1 MNYISGHRE
10 PVKAEELEKIPIYR
24 SVFIRMMAAV
34 AISFLVVLLG
44 SFLVLYHN
52 VMDSL
57 KERTDAEK
65 LQSFTQLEYNIDAF
79 CREVEFLT
87 ERLISETVLTEMVF
101 VGDVDEVTVIQ
112 MKADYFRGLSGILA
126 QYTYVDSICL
136 YNSEGMALIMDS
148 KRNIIQED
156 NGAGSVFYKEQL
168 KDGEPSFGAVK
179 WCGGYTN
186 RDFFAL
192 ERKEKE
198 VPCLCVYRGVYWN
211 AHRAWLVVNVNLEH
225 FTDIYYAPER
235 EKVQPEV
242 TYILDGSGKI
252 ISHPDERAL
261 GEQKGEEYR
270 KGTAEGAYTFEEDG
284 RQILCYPL
292 RLGGWTMVNEMP
304 LAAILKDVGNIRQI
318 FVITVTVAV
327 ILAVLFPVF
336 WVRRLARPLL
346 ETVEALK
353 DMEDGN
359 LGIALAEGE
368 KRLDEI
374 GLLRRQFNRMSTRIE
389 ELVEENI
396 QIEETKRET
405 EMKMLKYQ
413 LNPHF
418 LYNTLNT
425 VKWMAAMKG
434 EEDMVDCLSALGDIL
449 QPMYRDASPFWTLK
463 EEEEYIVSYGKV
475 MNYRYG
481 EKTSLTVKVP
491 KELSG
496 AVIPKFI
503 LQPITEN
510 AFLYG
515 MPEDGAGMEIQ
526 IFCQKEEDRLILT
539 VSDNGKGMV
548 WEDMETLKGDIRA
561 GMETKHIGLSNVN
574 QRIQLLY
581 GKEYGL
587 CIAGEKGKGIRVT
600 VRLPLR
606 GI

>member
-1 MNYISGHRE
+1 MKKTKRQQGDGW
-10 PVKAEELEKIPIYR
+10 EEGIEKIPVYR

-34 AISFLVVLLG
+34 SLSFLVVLFG
-44 SFLVLYHN
+44 SFLVLYRN

-87 ERLISETVLTEMVF
+87 ERLINETVLTDMVF
-101 VGDVDEVTVIQ
+101 VGDVDESTVIQ
-112 MKADYFRGLSGILA
+112 MKADYFRGLGGILA
-126 QYTYVDSICL
+126 QYTYVDSICF

-156 NGAGSVFYKEQL
+156 DGAGSVFYKDRL

-179 WCGGYTN
+179 WCGGYSN

-192 ERKEKE
+192 DRKEKE
-198 VPCLCVYRGVYWN
+198 VPCLCVYRAVYWN
-211 AHRAWLVVNVNLEH
+211 THCAWLVVNVNLEH

-242 TYILDGSGKI
+242 TYLLDGSGKV
-252 ISHPDERAL
+252 ISHPDSRAL
-261 GEQKGEEYR
+261 GERRGEEYLR
-270 KGTAEGAYTFEEDG
+270 GMAEGAYTFEEDG

-292 RLGGWTMVNEMP
+292 RLGGWVMVNEMP
-304 LAAILKDVGNIRQI
+304 LSAILKDVGNIRYI

-327 ILAVLFPVF
+327 ILAVLFPIF
-336 WVRRLARPLL
+336 WVRRLARPLM

-353 DMEDGN
+353 YMEDGN
-359 LGIALAEGE
+359 LGVALAEGE
-368 KRLDEI
+368 KRRDEI

-389 ELVEENI
+389 ELVEENVR
-396 QIEETKRET
+396 IEENKRET

-449 QPMYRDASPFWTLK
+449 QPMYRDASPFWTLE

-481 EKTSLTVKVP
+481 EKTALFMDVP
-491 KELSG
+491 GELGG

-515 MPEDGAGMEIQ
+515 MPEDGAGMEIR
-526 IFCQKEEDRLILT
+526 ILCQKKKDRLVLT
-539 VSDNGKGMV
+539 VLDNGRGMAS
-548 WEDMETLKGDIRA
+548 EDMEKLKEDIRA
-561 GMETKHIGLSNVN
+561 GRETKHIGLSNVN

-587 CIAGEKGKGIRVT
+587 GISGEKGKGVQVT

>member
-1 MNYISGHRE
+1 M
-10 PVKAEELEKIPIYR
+10 
-24 SVFIRMMAAV
+24 
-34 AISFLVVLLG
+34 
-44 SFLVLYHN
+44 
-52 VMDSL
+52 
-57 KERTDAEK
+57 
-65 LQSFTQLEYNIDAF
+65 
-79 CREVEFLT
+79 
-87 ERLISETVLTEMVF
+87 
-101 VGDVDEVTVIQ
+101 
-112 MKADYFRGLSGILA
+112 
-126 QYTYVDSICL
+126 
-136 YNSEGMALIMDS
+136 
-148 KRNIIQED
+148 
-156 NGAGSVFYKEQL
+156 
-168 KDGEPSFGAVK
+168 
-179 WCGGYTN
+179 
-186 RDFFAL
+186 
-192 ERKEKE
+192 
-198 VPCLCVYRGVYWN
+198 
-211 AHRAWLVVNVNLEH
+211 
-225 FTDIYYAPER
+225 
-235 EKVQPEV
+235 
-242 TYILDGSGKI
+242 
-252 ISHPDERAL
+252 
-261 GEQKGEEYR
+261 
-270 KGTAEGAYTFEEDG
+270 
-284 RQILCYPL
+284 CYPL

-539 VSDNGKGMV
+539 VSDNGKGMA